1 MILINDKRHP
11 YARHFGADI
20 EQREKP
26 NRDRNSCDC
35 RATPAPNLAS
45 RAFRSNPND
54 DVDTADFGTGGR
66 HWQARHGQ
74 IFPGNVLQLAGYLA
88 EKVVVVGSISIK

>member
-45 RAFRSNPND
+45 RAFRPNPND
-54 DVDTADFGTGGR
+54 DV
-66 HWQARHGQ
+66 
-74 IFPGNVLQLAGYLA
+74 LQLAGHLA
-88 EKVVVVGSISIK
+88 EKMVVIGSIGIKI